1 MIKHDLKRVWGTNYI
16 FSVLLSWAIMLLI
29 MVEQK
34 GQGMG
39 VFSIM
44 ESILYS
50 CEYMIVLAM
59 AMMPYTYAI
68 AEDFERKT
76 IYQVLTRT
84 NLKRYILSKV
94 FFICISAI
102 GVVFISYV
110 LFAVSLRMF
119 GESWLSY
126 DLVIKPYEL
135 NGIGFCDLE
144 LWPLLENHYDM
155 VFYCI
160 AGLQMGL
167 LAGIVALVAALL
179 SLFINNRMM
188 VMIVPVICLYMMYS
202 YLNDIVC
209 YGYGI
214 YALFNCFSN
223 YNFLGKHISLWAL
236 ITAVVMYVILSIL
249 IYLRVKR
256 MVRYE

>member
-84 NLKRYILSKV
+84 NLKRYILSLFYLHICNRSSV
-94 FFICISAI
+94 YIVCFICCKSAYVWRI
-102 GVVFISYV
+102 VV
-110 LFAVSLRMF
+110 
-119 GESWLSY
+119 
-126 DLVIKPYEL
+126 
-135 NGIGFCDLE
+135 
-144 LWPLLENHYDM
+144 
-155 VFYCI
+155 
-160 AGLQMGL
+160 
-167 LAGIVALVAALL
+167 IV
-179 SLFINNRMM
+179 
-188 VMIVPVICLYMMYS
+188 
-202 YLNDIVC
+202 
-209 YGYGI
+209 
-214 YALFNCFSN
+214 
-223 YNFLGKHISLWAL
+223 
-236 ITAVVMYVILSIL
+236 
-249 IYLRVKR
+249 
-256 MVRYE
+256 